1 MSDLMNARATYKRK
15 MALKKATK
23 QLAEEIKAK
32 QREDA
37 SALRKVTK
45 PPKNIQKEDLR
56 RTCSFCDSDEHLMGH
71 YNTKNK
77 FIITCEKALESSYN
91 KTKREKQRLELN
103 KKWVN
108 QVSTDIATN
117 RFKFNETT
125 FTNNTIMRPSEQKNY
140 TKISKNK
147 FDMGD

>member
-1 MSDLMNARATYKRK
+1 MNARATYKRK

-32 QREDA
+32 QRDDA
-37 SALRKVTK
+37 SALHKVTK
-45 PPKNIQKEDLR
+45 PPKNIQKEDPIQ
-56 RTCSFCDSDEHLMGH
+56 TCSFCDSDEHLIGH
-71 YNTKNK
+71 YNTKNY
-77 FIITCEKALESSYN
+77 FIITCEKALESSYK
-91 KTKREKQRLELN
+91 KTKQEQTQSEFN

-117 RFKFNETT
+117 TFKFNTPKLTKINMTRPAEQ
-125 FTNNTIMRPSEQKNY
+125 TNYI
-140 TKISKNK
+140 KISKNK